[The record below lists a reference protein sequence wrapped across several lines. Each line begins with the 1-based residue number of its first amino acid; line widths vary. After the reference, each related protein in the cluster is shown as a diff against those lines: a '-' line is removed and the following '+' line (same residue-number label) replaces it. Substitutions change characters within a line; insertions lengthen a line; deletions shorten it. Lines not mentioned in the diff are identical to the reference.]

1 MVKRIIGIL
10 LSFCMTAVFVSG
22 CGENAENPDTA
33 DNSGGKGT
41 ISAESSSELLTIT
54 VVEVPKLAKEQ
65 VIVMDGVSLS
75 VKAEANALNTYFM
88 LVGFDSIEA

>member
-33 DNSGGKGT
+33 DNSGRGT
-41 ISAESSSELLTIT
+41 SRVQWS
-54 VVEVPKLAKEQ
+54 
-65 VIVMDGVSLS
+65 DGHGH
-75 VKAEANALNTYFM
+75 NTYFM
-88 LVGFDSIEA
+88 LVGFDTIEA

>member
-33 DNSGGKGT
+33 DNSGGK
-41 ISAESSSELLTIT
+41 ALL
-54 VVEVPKLAKEQ
+54 VQNHLR
-65 VIVMDGVSLS
+65 
-75 VKAEANALNTYFM
+75 NY
-88 LVGFDSIEA
+88 

>member
-65 VIVMDGVSLS
+65 VIGLPLRRRQLLYQ
-75 VKAEANALNTYFM
+75 ALDDCM
-88 LVGFDSIEA
+88 GWVHRERP